1 MDSNNNS
8 LKAMESEIKNNSKNL
23 EQMSLKKRL
32 STEISD
38 DTDTKEELSRKHK
51 IKVQRF
57 DELLKGVLNETYED
71 VRSIS
76 DSINST
82 TSNRPTLNRTTSHSQ
97 NVKNALVETNTFR
110 ARTLS
115 LDQNKLSQPY
125 PQQFRRRI
133 PTVGS
138 TSIHATIK
146 RTTTSEKV
154 INILKH
160 ALECTTKTCTVGQ
173 NTPQSSVSK
182 HFEPAAAEPNKSSPN
197 ANLVCCI
204 SMKRLINHTN
214 TCQLATSNCM
224 KCSKMDALCRFHAQ
238 TCVNYNCLSKFCRKY
253 QQAAIERELRSF
265 EEK

>member
-1 MDSNNNS
+1 MD
-8 LKAMESEIKNNSKNL
+8 SEIKENSKNL
-23 EQMSLKKRL
+23 KKIGLKKRL
-32 STEISD
+32 STEMSD
-38 DTDTKEELSRKHK
+38 DTDTKEEISRKQK

-57 DELLKGVLNETYED
+57 EELLKGVLNDTYD
-71 VRSIS
+71 DISSIS

-82 TSNRPTLNRTTSHSQ
+82 TMNSTTLNRTTLNRTTSHSQ
-97 NVKNALVETNTFR
+97 NVKNALVQTNTFR

-115 LDQNKLSQPY
+115 LDQNQISQPDQ
-125 PQQFRRRI
+125 QQFRRRI

-146 RTTTSEKV
+146 RSTTSEKV
-154 INILKH
+154 MHILKH
-160 ALECTTKTCTVGQ
+160 ALECTNRSCTVGQ
-173 NTPQSSVSK
+173 VTTPQSSVGK
-182 HFEPAAAEPNKSSPN
+182 HFEPATVEPNKPSPN
-197 ANLVCCI
+197 TNVVCCT

-214 TCQLATSNCM
+214 TCQLDTTNCI

-265 EEK
+265 EEKTMM